1 MYVLEKMKLHRFE
14 KRPIVSARSLFAAK
28 GAQSATVKSKLGA
41 DCFDAPNID
50 GASKT
55 KLLGLMDDMAKAAYA
70 QRESGG
76 HAMPLTPT
84 NAVDK

>member
-28 GAQSATVKSKLGA
+28 GAQNATVTSKLGA
-41 DCFDAPNID
+41 DCFDAPNVD

-55 KLLGLMDDMAKAAYA
+55 KLLGLMDDMAKAAWL
-70 QRESGG
+70 QRETNGQ
-76 HAMPLTPT
+76 AKPLTPT